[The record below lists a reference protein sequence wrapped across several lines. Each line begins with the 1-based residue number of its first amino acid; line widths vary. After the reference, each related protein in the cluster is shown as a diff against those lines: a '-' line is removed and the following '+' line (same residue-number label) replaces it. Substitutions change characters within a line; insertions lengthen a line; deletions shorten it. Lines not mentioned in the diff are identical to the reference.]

1 MAAIEELA
9 DSTLTRQALD
19 ESKATNDDVCCY
31 LSILQCYMLVEFE
44 LFSMLLLVI
53 IIGWENGISF

>member
-19 ESKATNDDVCCY
+19 ESKATNDDVCY